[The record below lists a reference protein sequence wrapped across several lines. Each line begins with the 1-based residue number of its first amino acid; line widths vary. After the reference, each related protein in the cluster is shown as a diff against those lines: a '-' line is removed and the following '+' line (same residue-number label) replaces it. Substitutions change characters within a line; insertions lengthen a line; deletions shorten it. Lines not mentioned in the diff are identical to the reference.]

1 KITNAILYMI
11 SVDKMVL
18 ATVEN
23 KGFQYLM
30 KITVPLYKSPSRKTI
45 TKLIEAK
52 YRSLKEDFIINIKKS
67 ICYSLTCDNWTD
79 NTNQSYLGVTIH
91 YVTEEIIM
99 KTGYI
104 GIFPLYENHTAEYLS
119 DSLNRVI
126 DEFQLDRLK
135 ITAIITDCGANIK
148 LAVEKTIG
156 KHKQLFCFAHIMSH
170 IVPDALSNIF
180 HAQEIINKVKNIV
193 TVIRRSVVASDKLK
207 SLQLLDGKTEG
218 TVLKLIQDVP
228 TRWNATFYMLNR
240 FLELEQYVYPAIS
253 KCNNPPDMLK
263 RDEIQILKDLV
274 SLMKP
279 IENVITEISGQSYP
293 TCSVIIP
300 LVYCMK
306 CIIHD
311 NRPSTEIGI
320 VFKENLQSA
329 IENRCKNFENN
340 EIMSI
345 ATILDPRFKKLH
357 FEKALAAATTV
368 SRIELLLK
376 KNTTKKNI
384 NELNIDLSNENY
396 DDIWNIHDHLI
407 AKNNNNSNEDLTEL
421 RQYLR
426 QAVIE
431 RKKDPF
437 QYWKSVKHTF
447 PLLYE
452 LAIKYISILGTSVP
466 SERIFSQAG
475 NIKTDERSRLTGE
488 HLNML
493 LFLSSLAFE
502 DWKLE

>member
-1 KITNAILYMI
+1 
-11 SVDKMVL
+11 
-18 ATVEN
+18 
-23 KGFQYLM
+23 
-30 KITVPLYKSPSRKTI
+30 
-45 TKLIEAK
+45 
-52 YRSLKEDFIINIKKS
+52 
-67 ICYSLTCDNWTD
+67 
-79 NTNQSYLGVTIH
+79 
-91 YVTEEIIM
+91 
-99 KTGYI
+99 
-104 GIFPLYENHTAEYLS
+104 
-119 DSLNRVI
+119 
-126 DEFQLDRLK
+126 
-135 ITAIITDCGANIK
+135 
-148 LAVEKTIG
+148 
-156 KHKQLFCFAHIMSH
+156 
-170 IVPDALSNIF
+170 
-180 HAQEIINKVKNIV
+180 
-193 TVIRRSVVASDKLK
+193 
-207 SLQLLDGKTEG
+207 
-218 TVLKLIQDVP
+218 
-228 TRWNATFYMLNR
+228 
-240 FLELEQYVYPAIS
+240 
-253 KCNNPPDMLK
+253 MLK
-263 RDEIQILKDLV
+263 RDDIQVLKDLV

-293 TCSVIIP
+293 TCNVIIS

-311 NRPSTEIGI
+311 NRPSTEIRI

-357 FEKALAAATTV
+357 FEKALAAGTTV

-376 KNTTKKNI
+376 KKNI
-384 NELNIDLSNENY
+384 NELNIDLTNENY
-396 DDIWNIHDHLI
+396 DDIWNIHDYLI
-407 AKNNNNSNEDLTEL
+407 PKNNNNSNEDLTEL

-475 NIKTDERSRLTGE
+475 NIKTNEQSRLTGE

-493 LFLSSLAFE
+493 
-502 DWKLE
+502 